1 MQNKTFM
8 YILILVVIVFLIFDL
23 FTVFNRRPKFDI
35 TFYKTVVET
44 DYSDTATITTI
55 AGLSFKDEKSMY
67 EYKESYTNASSKTFL
82 NYFEQISK
90 EIGKTITV
98 LNYENSAKERAG
110 ILEIEEIAVLKN
122 LVDVSNNTYTLNMG
136 NIQINPNPN
145 SLFIVYIP
153 KDSILVSSNPTPTSF
168 ENNKL
173 SWDGESLKNF
183 PTVIYRRKWWEL

>member
-90 EIGKTITV
+90 EIGK
-98 LNYENSAKERAG
+98 
-110 ILEIEEIAVLKN
+110 
-122 LVDVSNNTYTLNMG
+122 
-136 NIQINPNPN
+136 
-145 SLFIVYIP
+145 
-153 KDSILVSSNPTPTSF
+153 
-168 ENNKL
+168 
-173 SWDGESLKNF
+173 
-183 PTVIYRRKWWEL
+183 